1 MLASDNAMTRFTAAT
16 LLTALISAMA
26 LSPMAAADLLSYV
39 KTDDKAY
46 RWEWTAHTDRVDG
59 TTIHELTLISQVWH
73 GITWH
78 HRLRIITPTGIQGM
92 PPLALLIVSGS
103 GNGEQE
109 LREGG
114 LMAREL
120 GAPVAIL
127 HDIPNQPL
135 FGKLMEDD
143 LLAYTFAKYI
153 ETHDTTWP
161 LLLPMVKGAVKAMDA
176 IQEFMQ
182 RTLHADVT
190 GFVVS
195 GASKRGWTT
204 WLTPVVDG
212 RVKAIAPQVY
222 DNLNLAKQ
230 LQHQRETWG
239 QLSGQISEYTERGL
253 PQRLLAGEKEAVEL
267 AAMVDPFA
275 YRQRITIPKL
285 IILGTNDP
293 YWPLDALN
301 VYYPDLTGETYV
313 LYLPNAGHDLSH
325 GRKRAIAG
333 LMALFQRTAG
343 RLKLPTLRWE
353 TKEEGSTINLTL
365 TSDLP
370 PRAVRAWIAT
380 APTRDFRRATWKAFA
395 MTPEDQRYIY
405 SRPKPAGGFVAMFSE
420 AVYGE
425 DQRAVSLSTT
435 VRIFP

>member
-1 MLASDNAMTRFTAAT
+1 MTKFKAAT
-16 LLTALISAMA
+16 IFTALIIAMA
-26 LSPMAAADLLSYV
+26 FVPTAAADLVSYV
-39 KTDDKAY
+39 KTADKAY

-59 TTIHELTLISQVWH
+59 TTVHELTLISQVWH
-73 GITWH
+73 GITWQ
-78 HRLRIITPTGIQGM
+78 HRLRIIMPTGMQGM
-92 PPLALLIVSGS
+92 PPLALLIISGS
-103 GNGEQE
+103 GNGEPE

-114 LMAREL
+114 FMAREL

-135 FGKLMEDD
+135 FGELVEDD
-143 LLAYTFAKYI
+143 LLAHTFAKYI
-153 ETHDTTWP
+153 ATHDTTWP
-161 LLLPMVKGAVKAMDA
+161 LLLPMVKGAVRAMDA

-182 RTLHADVT
+182 RAFHTDVA

-230 LQHQRETWG
+230 LEHQRATWG
-239 QLSGQISEYTERGL
+239 QLSGEISEYTERGL
-253 PQRLLAGEKEAVEL
+253 PQRLLAGEQEAVEL

-275 YRQRITIPKL
+275 YRQRIAIPKL

-301 VYYPDLTGETYV
+301 IYYDALIGETHV
-313 LYLPNAGHDLSH
+313 LYLPNAGHDL
-325 GRKRAIAG
+325 RPRRERAVAG
-333 LMALFQRTAG
+333 LMALFQKTAG

-353 TKEEGSTINLTL
+353 SNEEGGTITLTL
-365 TSDLP
+365 TSDMT
-370 PRAVRAWIAT
+370 PRAARAWMAS
-380 APTRDFRRATWKAFA
+380 APTRDFRHATWEAFA
-395 MTPEDQRYIY
+395 MTPEHHRYIY
-405 SRPKPAGGFVAMFSE
+405 TRAKPSGGFIAMFGE
-420 AVYGE
+420 AMYGE
-425 DQRAVSLSTT
+425 DRRPFSLSTT

>member
-1 MLASDNAMTRFTAAT
+1 MTRFTAAT
-16 LLTALISAMA
+16 ILTALIIAMM
-26 LSPMAAADLLSYV
+26 LVPMAAADLPSYV
-39 KTDDKAY
+39 KADDKAY
-46 RWEWTAHTDRVDG
+46 RWEWIAYTDRVDG
-59 TTIHELTLISQVWH
+59 TTVYEIKLISQVWQ
-73 GITWH
+73 GLTWQ
-78 HRLRIITPTGIQGM
+78 HRLRIITPTGMQGM
-92 PPLALLIVSGS
+92 PPLALLIINGS
-103 GNGEQE
+103 GDGEQE

-114 LMAREL
+114 FMAREL
-120 GAPVAIL
+120 RAPVAIL

-135 FGKLMEDD
+135 FGGLVEDD
-143 LLAYTFAKYI
+143 LLAHTFTKYI

-161 LLLPMVKGAVKAMDA
+161 LLLPMVKGAVRAMDA

-182 RTLHADVT
+182 RQLHADVA

-222 DNLNLAKQ
+222 DNLNLAAQ
-230 LQHQRETWG
+230 MRHQRETWG
-239 QLSGQISEYTERGL
+239 QFSGQISEYTERGL

-275 YRQRITIPKL
+275 YRQRIAIPKL

-301 VYYPDLTGETYV
+301 IYYDDLTGETHV
-313 LYLPNAGHDLSH
+313 LYLPNAGHDL
-325 GRKRAIAG
+325 RPRRERALAG
-333 LMALFQRTAG
+333 LMALFQKTAG

-353 TKEEGSTINLTL
+353 SKEEGSTINLTL

-395 MTPEDQRYIY
+395 MTLEDQHYIS